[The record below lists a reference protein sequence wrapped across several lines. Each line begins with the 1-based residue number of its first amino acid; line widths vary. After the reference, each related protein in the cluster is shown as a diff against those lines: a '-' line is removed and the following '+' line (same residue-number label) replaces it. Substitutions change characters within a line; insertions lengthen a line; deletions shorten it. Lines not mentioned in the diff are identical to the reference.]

1 MAQICLKQP
10 EFYSCYD
17 ETQVLVLDIRFQS
30 YGQHHTAVEKRQNL
44 SRNTAFTGFLKLSI
58 LDMHSCIWHQTLG
71 LPIYLHFDGY
81 AFWSEQIRW
90 LVCQLFHTLDMH
102 KIGQIGQFFGIL
114 VMKHVFGVNQKY
126 MFERHFTQFAY
137 K

>member
-1 MAQICLKQP
+1 MAQIWR
-10 EFYSCYD
+10 EIAGIFSCYD
-17 ETQVLVLDIRFQS
+17 ETQVLVLEICVQS

-58 LDMHSCIWHQTLG
+58 LDMHSCIWHQTLD

-90 LVCQLFHTLDMH
+90 LVCQLFHIHWTCT
-102 KIGQIGQFFGIL
+102 KQGKQAIFWYFGIFFCHIL
-114 VMKHVFGVNQKY
+114 FDLFCQKKL
-126 MFERHFTQFAY
+126 FRIFC
-137 K
+137 